1 MKKLYLLSTFM
12 TATTIQLFGQHRHH
26 PVNNFSISPIMIFLI
41 VVIVI
46 LLGIIIY
53 LSVSKSRNRNNNGD
67 FFPSFY
73 LKERLAKGEINKETF
88 IELNEKIEEYDENE
102 HVQTAKLRLAKGEIS
117 IAEYDEMIGL
127 LEGE

>member
-1 MKKLYLLSTFM
+1 MKKPYLLTAFM

-26 PVNNFSISPIMIFLI
+26 PVNNYSVSPILILLI

-53 LSVSKSRNRNNNGD
+53 MSVSKSRNRVNND
-67 FFPSFY
+67 DLAPSFY

-88 IELNEKIEEYDENE
+88 IEINEKIEEYAENE
-102 HVQTAKLRLAKGEIS
+102 NIQTANLRLAKGEIS
-117 IAEYDEMIGL
+117 TSEYDEMIGL
-127 LEGE
+127 LKDE